1 MTEELFH
8 DEVKVKHLLKADSF
22 GQIITVYN
30 RENNDKAI
38 KLVEDIDDFF
48 GHVYEEA
55 SGGLYVNGAY
65 RKATINNWLKEND
78 NLNGSLNCFLFF
90 IEGYAGCG
98 KSTLVQ
104 YILYKVLENQN
115 YEYSYYNYDIGCYP
129 ENEIESWNADFIKYS
144 ILHKLKDQISNTVTT
159 INGNNI
165 FEKFLILMNDEE
177 SLKKLDSTLLI
188 KMNFGT
194 TKSFISAV
202 RAVIDCKDKNDI
214 QNILL
219 LKACIEQQLK
229 HFATYQLLCIDYLWR
244 LSQYLTDMK
253 SYKKYMYV
261 CFDNLDSI
269 MNYDLLC
276 NFKEQLIVF
285 RENLNSYISALNSKS
300 SMLAILQNGITK
312 RIRPFFIFSTYRKI
326 TAVRSNYRNTEMFD
340 DVIYNNSF
348 IKIIDVSKQ
357 YDFTKI
363 AERRIAHFSS
373 KLNTINICG
382 SRAKNLIEQMEIVN
396 ELKGMEFVKNIYAGL
411 WNNNLRSCSNVLS
424 DLIEFYESEIN
435 KCRDFCKENFDGHI
449 QDKSCYYGAS
459 SLFLYAICKLLN
471 KIKIFDSEHLDLVN
485 IEEDT
490 KKRKTS
496 LSRLII
502 TYLYTKNRSVSITEL
517 FRDFDKVF
525 EPRYICKIIGQMLV
539 RVEGEVWR
547 RPIYYSKYA
556 LDNEIDIESKL
567 YKQYEKYKSKE
578 EYKYT
583 EFKICD
589 CGETYINAIVPH
601 FEFYS
606 VRINEENRDLYCI
619 EKLEELV
626 EILNSVFEKLKACCE
641 KQIEFYNDYI
651 EKYKIEKSKYLGLPF
666 HPRTRS
672 KNPQLHIERVI
683 FSHIA
688 YFNNYRLYLIK
699 KRKLRKYNKFND
711 KLIEYIGK
719 YLGLYNE
726 YVTQISNE
734 RQIIATN
741 MQLKVNKAMIG
752 DKYISIEA

>member
-1 MTEELFH
+1 MVEELYH

-22 GQIITVYN
+22 GQIVTVYN
-30 RENNDKAI
+30 RENNKAV

-55 SGGLYVNGAY
+55 SGGLYVNGLY
-65 RKATINNWLKEND
+65 RKKTIDKWLKEND
-78 NLNGSLNCFLFF
+78 NLNDTLNCFLFF
-90 IEGYAGCG
+90 VEGYAGCG

-104 YILYKVLENQN
+104 YILYKVLENRN
-115 YEYSYYNYDIGCYP
+115 YEYSYYNYDIGSYP
-129 ENEIESWNADFIKYS
+129 ENQTENQNADFIKYS
-144 ILHKLKDQISNTVTT
+144 ILHKLKDQICDTITITNGKVT
-159 INGNNI
+159 
-165 FEKFLILMNDEE
+165 FEKFLALMDNEE
-177 SLKKLDSTLLI
+177 SLKKLDSTLII

-194 TKSFISAV
+194 TKSFLAAV
-202 RAVIDCKDKNDI
+202 NAVLNCDDKDKN
-214 QNILL
+214 QRILL
-219 LKACIEQQLK
+219 LKACIEEQLK
-229 HFATYQLLCIDYLWR
+229 NFGTYQLLCIDYLWR
-244 LSQYLTDMK
+244 LSRYLTDTT
-253 SYKKYMYV
+253 SYKKNMYV

-276 NFKEQLIVF
+276 DFKEQLIVF
-285 RENLNSYISALNSKS
+285 RDNLNSYISTLNSKTS
-300 SMLAILQNGITK
+300 ILEMFQSGETK
-312 RIRPFFIFSTYRKI
+312 RIRPFIIFSTYRKI
-326 TAVRSNYRNTEMFD
+326 TAVRSNYKNTEMFD
-340 DVIYNNSF
+340 DVICNNSF

-373 KLNTINICG
+373 KLNTINVCG
-382 SRAKNLIEQMEIVN
+382 SRAGNLIEQMKIVN

-424 DLIEFYESEIN
+424 DLIEYYESEID
-435 KCRDFCKENFDGHI
+435 KCRDFCQENFDGHI
-449 QDKSCYYGAS
+449 QDKYCYYGAS

-471 KIKIFDSEHLDLVN
+471 KIKIFDSNHLDLVN
-485 IEEDT
+485 VEEDMQ
-490 KKRKTS
+490 KRKTS

-502 TYLYTKNRSVSITEL
+502 TYLYTENRSVSITEL

-525 EPRYICKIIGQMLV
+525 EPRYICKIIGQMMV
-539 RVEGEVWR
+539 RVEGEIWR

-556 LDNEIDIESKL
+556 LNNEIDIENKL
-567 YKQYEKYKSKE
+567 YKQYEKYKNNE
-578 EYKYT
+578 DYKYT

-589 CGETYINAIVPH
+589 CGETYINGIVPH

-606 VRINEENRDLYCI
+606 VRINEEHQDLYCI
-619 EKLEELV
+619 EKLGELI
-626 EILNSVFEKLKACCE
+626 EILNNVYQKLKACCI
-641 KQIEFYNDYI
+641 KQLEFYNEYV
-651 EKYKIEKSKYLGLPF
+651 EKYKIDKHKYLELPF

-688 YFNNYRLYLIK
+688 YFNNYRHYLVK
-699 KRKLRKYNKFND
+699 KRKPKNYNEFND

-719 YLGLYNE
+719 YLGLYNQ
-726 YVTQISNE
+726 YVSRISND
-734 RQIIATN
+734 RQIIAIN
-741 MQLKVNKAMIG
+741 MQLKVNKAIAG

>member
-1 MTEELFH
+1 M
-8 DEVKVKHLLKADSF
+8 
-22 GQIITVYN
+22 
-30 RENNDKAI
+30 
-38 KLVEDIDDFF
+38 
-48 GHVYEEA
+48 
-55 SGGLYVNGAY
+55 
-65 RKATINNWLKEND
+65 
-78 NLNGSLNCFLFF
+78 
-90 IEGYAGCG
+90 
-98 KSTLVQ
+98 
-104 YILYKVLENQN
+104 
-115 YEYSYYNYDIGCYP
+115 
-129 ENEIESWNADFIKYS
+129 
-144 ILHKLKDQISNTVTT
+144 
-159 INGNNI
+159 
-165 FEKFLILMNDEE
+165 
-177 SLKKLDSTLLI
+177 
-188 KMNFGT
+188 
-194 TKSFISAV
+194 
-202 RAVIDCKDKNDI
+202 
-214 QNILL
+214 
-219 LKACIEQQLK
+219 
-229 HFATYQLLCIDYLWR
+229 
-244 LSQYLTDMK
+244 
-253 SYKKYMYV
+253 
-261 CFDNLDSI
+261 
-269 MNYDLLC
+269 
-276 NFKEQLIVF
+276 
-285 RENLNSYISALNSKS
+285 
-300 SMLAILQNGITK
+300 
-312 RIRPFFIFSTYRKI
+312 
-326 TAVRSNYRNTEMFD
+326 
-340 DVIYNNSF
+340 
-348 IKIIDVSKQ
+348 
-357 YDFTKI
+357 
-363 AERRIAHFSS
+363 
-373 KLNTINICG
+373 
-382 SRAKNLIEQMEIVN
+382 
-396 ELKGMEFVKNIYAGL
+396 
-411 WNNNLRSCSNVLS
+411 
-424 DLIEFYESEIN
+424 
-435 KCRDFCKENFDGHI
+435 
-449 QDKSCYYGAS
+449 
-459 SLFLYAICKLLN
+459 
-471 KIKIFDSEHLDLVN
+471 
-485 IEEDT
+485 
-490 KKRKTS
+490 
-496 LSRLII
+496 
-502 TYLYTKNRSVSITEL
+502 SITEL

-651 EKYKIEKSKYLGLPF
+651 EKYNIEKSKYLGLPF